1 MIDVTVSNRQ
11 EIRMGSPF
19 QICQLTVAGA
29 ALPELPLDGW
39 APIFATSFD
48 GTAVVL
54 TRWDILEN
62 RPGFRLILVK
72 EGQTKIQESARI
84 SGCCESL
91 VWEKDKIQW
100 RAFPQSA
107 GKLAPDFD

>member
-1 MIDVTVSNRQ
+1 MINVKVSNRE

-19 QICQLTVAGA
+19 QICQLTIAGV

-39 APIFATSFD
+39 TPIFATSFD
-48 GTAVVL
+48 GTAVAL

-62 RPGFRLILVK
+62 KPGFRLILVK
-72 EGQTKIQESARI
+72 QGQTKIQESARI

-91 VWEKDKIQW
+91 VWAKDKIQW
-100 RAFPQSA
+100 KAFPQSE
-107 GKLAPDFD
+107 GELASDFD